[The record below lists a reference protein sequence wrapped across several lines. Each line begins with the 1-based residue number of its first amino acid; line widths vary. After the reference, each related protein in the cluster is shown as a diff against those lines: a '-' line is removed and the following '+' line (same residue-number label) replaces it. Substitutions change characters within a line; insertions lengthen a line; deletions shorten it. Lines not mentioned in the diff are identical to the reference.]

1 MLIKQLIRETLELQG
16 FCISSVEK
24 KDSELF
30 VTIEPDLRYHP
41 RCGVC
46 GTPGNYRDTL
56 SARFFRHVP
65 LWGIGVTLV
74 YTPCRVSCLQ
84 CGGIHV
90 EQMPWAAGK
99 KRLTRAF
106 AITIATWA
114 QQLTWKQVALLF
126 GCSWGTV
133 ATAVA
138 YVVSFGLARRDFS
151 GVTHIG
157 IDEISRQKGHVY
169 LTNVYDLKSGTLIW
183 SGEGRSI
190 DSLEAFFNF
199 FGPDRTKQLKGICCD
214 MWPAFINAVKA
225 KAPQATLVFDK
236 FHIVKKITEAVDTVR
251 RQEIQDKGKDHKQL
265 VAGSRYIWLKNPWNL
280 TDKQK
285 ASLSY
290 LETLNLGIHKAYL
303 LKESFRDFWQ
313 SDSKEIAAKFLEQW
327 CSWADESEIKPMQE
341 VAKLLRRHEENILTY
356 FDMPISNG
364 IVEGLNNKA
373 KVISHR
379 AYGFR
384 TAKNFIL
391 NLYHCM
397 ADLTMPTTLHRFV

>member
-16 FCISSVEK
+16 FRIESVEK
-24 KDSELF
+24 RDSELL
-30 VTIEPDLRYHP
+30 VAIEPDLRHHP

-46 GTPGNYRDTL
+46 GTSGDYRDTL
-56 SARFFRHVP
+56 PKRHFRHVP
-65 LWGIGVTLV
+65 LWGIDVNLV
-74 YTPCRVSCLQ
+74 YSPCRVRCTR
-84 CGGIHV
+84 CDGFHV

-99 KRLTRAF
+99 RRLTKAL
-106 AITIATWA
+106 AVTIATWA
-114 QQLTWKQVALLF
+114 RQLTWQQVARLF
-126 GCSWGTV
+126 GCSWGMV
-133 ATAVA
+133 ASAVA
-138 YVVSFGLARRDFS
+138 YVVDFGLSRRDLS
-151 GVTHIG
+151 EVTHIG

-169 LTNVYDLKSGTLIW
+169 LTNVYDLKTGTLIW

-190 DSLEAFFNF
+190 ESLEAFFSF
-199 FGPDRTKQLKGICCD
+199 FGPERTRQLIGICCD

-236 FHIVKKITEAVDTVR
+236 FHIVRKLTEAVDTVR
-251 RQEIQDKGKDHKQL
+251 RQEINEKGKEHKKL

-280 TDKQK
+280 TDGQK
-285 ASLSY
+285 ASLST
-290 LETLNLGIHKAYL
+290 LEKLNLTIHRAYL

-313 SDSKEIAAKFLEQW
+313 SPTKEDAAKYLEQW
-327 CSWADESEIKPMQE
+327 YAWADESEIKPMQE
-341 VAKLLRRHEENILTY
+341 VADLLWRHEENILTY

-397 ADLTMPTTLHRFV
+397 GDLAMPTTLHRFV

>member
-16 FCISSVEK
+16 FRIESVEK
-24 KDSELF
+24 KDSELL
-30 VTIEPDLRYHP
+30 VTIGPDLRYHP

-46 GTPGNYRDTL
+46 GLPGDYRDTL
-56 SARFFRHVP
+56 PKRHFRHVP
-65 LWGIGVTLV
+65 LWGIDVTLV
-74 YTPCRVSCLQ
+74 YFPCRVRCSQ

-99 KRLTRAF
+99 RRLTKAF

-114 QQLTWKQVALLF
+114 RQLTWQQVARLF

-133 ATAVA
+133 ASAVA
-138 YVVSFGLARRDFS
+138 YVVAFGLARRDLS

-169 LTNVYDLKSGTLIW
+169 LTNVYDLRTGTLIW
-183 SGEGRSI
+183 STEGRST
-190 DSLEAFFNF
+190 DSLDSFFSF
-199 FGPDRTKQLKGICCD
+199 FGQERTEQLKGICCD
-214 MWPAFINAVKA
+214 MWPAFIKAVKA

-236 FHIVKKITEAVDTVR
+236 FHIVRKITEAVDIVR
-251 RQEIQDKGKDHKQL
+251 RQEISEKGKEHRKL

-280 TDKQK
+280 TDRQK
-285 ASLSY
+285 VSLEA
-290 LETLNLGIHKAYL
+290 LEKLNLTIHRAYL

-313 SDSKEIAAKFLEQW
+313 SATKEVATKFLGQW

-341 VAKLLRRHEENILTY
+341 VSNLLRRHEENILTY

-397 ADLTMPTTLHRFV
+397 ADLAMPTTLHRFV

>member
-1 MLIKQLIRETLELQG
+1 MLVEQLIRETLELQG
-16 FCISSVEK
+16 FRIESVEK
-24 KDSELF
+24 KDSELL

-41 RCGVC
+41 RCGIC
-46 GTPGNYRDTL
+46 GRPGDYRDTL
-56 SARFFRHVP
+56 PERHFRHVP
-65 LWGIGVTLV
+65 IWGIDVNLV
-74 YTPCRVSCLQ
+74 YAPCRVRCSYCD
-84 CGGIHV
+84 GIHV

-99 KRLTRAF
+99 RRLTKAL

-114 QQLTWKQVALLF
+114 RQLTWQQVARLF

-133 ATAVA
+133 ASAVA
-138 YVVSFGLARRDFS
+138 YVVDFGLARRDLS
-151 GVTHIG
+151 EVTHIG

-169 LTNVYDLKSGTLIW
+169 LTNVYNLKTGTLIW
-183 SGEGRSI
+183 STEGRST
-190 DSLEAFFNF
+190 DSLDSFFAF
-199 FGPDRTKQLKGICCD
+199 FGPERTGKLKGICCD
-214 MWPAFINAVKA
+214 MWPAFIKAVKA

-236 FHIVKKITEAVDTVR
+236 FHIVKKLTEAVDIVR
-251 RQEIQDKGKDHKQL
+251 RQEINEKDKEHKKL

-280 TDKQK
+280 TDRQK
-285 ASLSY
+285 ASLDC
-290 LETLNLGIHKAYL
+290 LEKLNLTIYRAYL

-313 SDSKEIAAKFLEQW
+313 STSKEVATKFLSQW
-327 CSWADESEIKPMQE
+327 CEWADESEIKPMQD
-341 VAKLLRRHEENILTY
+341 VADLLRRHEENILTY

>member
-16 FCISSVEK
+16 FRIESVEK
-24 KDSELF
+24 KDSELL

-46 GTPGNYRDTL
+46 GTPGCYRDTL
-56 SARFFRHVP
+56 PKRYFRHVP
-65 LWGIGVTLV
+65 IWGIDVNLV
-74 YTPCRVSCLQ
+74 YSPCRVRCAE
-84 CGGIHV
+84 CCGIHV
-90 EQMPWAAGK
+90 EQLPWSAGK
-99 KRLTRAF
+99 RRLTKAF
-106 AITIATWA
+106 AVTIATWA
-114 QQLTWKQVALLF
+114 RQLTWLQVARLF

-133 ATAVA
+133 AAAVA
-138 YVVSFGLARRDFS
+138 YVVTFGMAHRDFAE
-151 GVTHIG
+151 VTHIG

-169 LTNVYDLKSGTLIW
+169 LTNVYDLKTGTLIW
-183 SGEGRSI
+183 STEGRST
-190 DSLEAFFNF
+190 DSLDSFFSF
-199 FGPDRTKQLKGICCD
+199 FGPERTEKLKGICCD
-214 MWPAFINAVKA
+214 MWPAFIKAVKA

-236 FHIVKKITEAVDTVR
+236 FHIVKKLTEAVDIVR
-251 RQEIQDKGKDHKQL
+251 RQEISEKGKEHKKL

-280 TDKQK
+280 SDRQK
-285 ASLSY
+285 ASLGY
-290 LETLNLGIHKAYL
+290 LETLNLTIHRAYL

-313 SDSKEIAAKFLEQW
+313 SETKDVAAKVLNQW
-327 CSWADESEIKPMQE
+327 CSWADESEIKPMQD
-341 VAKLLRRHEENILTY
+341 VADLIRRHEENILTY

-397 ADLTMPTTLHRFV
+397 GDLTMQTTLHRFV

>member
-1 MLIKQLIRETLELQG
+1 MLVEQLIRETLELQG
-16 FCISSVEK
+16 FRIESVEK
-24 KDSELF
+24 KDSELL
-30 VTIEPDLRYHP
+30 VTIAPDLRYHP
-41 RCGVC
+41 CCGIC
-46 GTPGNYRDTL
+46 GLSGDYRDTL
-56 SARFFRHVP
+56 AKRYFRHVP
-65 LWGIGVTLV
+65 IWGIDVNIV
-74 YTPCRVSCLQ
+74 YSPCRVSCAR

-99 KRLTRAF
+99 KRFTKALAV
-106 AITIATWA
+106 TIATWA
-114 QQLTWKQVALLF
+114 RQLTWKQVARMF

-133 ATAVA
+133 AAAVA
-138 YVVSFGLARRDFS
+138 YAVAFGLARRDLS

-169 LTNVYDLKSGTLIW
+169 LTNVYDLKTGTLLW
-183 SGEGRSI
+183 STEGRST
-190 DSLEAFFNF
+190 DSLDSFFDF
-199 FGPDRTKQLKGICCD
+199 FGPERTKLLKGICCD
-214 MWPAFINAVKA
+214 MWPAFIKAVKA

-236 FHIVKKITEAVDTVR
+236 FHIVKKLTEAVDTVR
-251 RQEIQDKGKDHKQL
+251 RQEITEKGKEHQKL

-280 TDKQK
+280 TDRQK
-285 ASLSY
+285 ASLDS
-290 LETLNLGIHKAYL
+290 LEKLNLTIHRAYL

-313 SDSKEIAAKFLEQW
+313 SATKDVATKLLGQW
-327 CSWADESEIKPMQE
+327 CSWADESMIKPMQE
-341 VAKLLRRHEENILTY
+341 VAKLLRKHKENILTY

-397 ADLTMPTTLHRFV
+397 GDLAMPTTLHRFV

>member
-1 MLIKQLIRETLELQG
+1 MLVKQLIRETLDLQG
-16 FCISSVEK
+16 FRIESVEK
-24 KDSELF
+24 KDSRLL

-46 GTPGNYRDTL
+46 GNHGDYRDTL
-56 SARFFRHVP
+56 PKRYFRHVP
-65 LWGIGVTLV
+65 IWGIDMNLA
-74 YTPCRVSCLQ
+74 YSPCRVRCSYCD
-84 CGGIHV
+84 GVHV

-99 KRLTRAF
+99 RRLTKAL
-106 AITIATWA
+106 AVTIATWA
-114 QQLTWKQVALLF
+114 RQLTWQQVARLF

-133 ATAVA
+133 ASAVS
-138 YVVSFGLARRDFS
+138 YVVDFGLSRRDLS
-151 GVTHIG
+151 EVTHIG

-169 LTNVYDLKSGTLIW
+169 LTNVYDLKTGTLIW

-190 DSLEAFFNF
+190 ESLEAFFSF
-199 FGPDRTKQLKGICCD
+199 FGPERTKQLIGICCD

-236 FHIVKKITEAVDTVR
+236 FHIVKKLTEAVDSVR
-251 RQEIQDKGKDHKQL
+251 RQEIDEKGKEHKKL

-280 TDKQK
+280 TDGQK
-285 ASLSY
+285 ASLST
-290 LETLNLGIHKAYL
+290 LENLNLTIHRAYL

-313 SDSKEIAAKFLEQW
+313 SPTKEDAAKYLEQW
-327 CSWADESEIKPMQE
+327 YAWADESEIKPMQE
-341 VAKLLRRHEENILTY
+341 VADLLWRHEENILTY

-397 ADLTMPTTLHRFV
+397 GDLAMPTTLHRFV

>member
-16 FCISSVEK
+16 FRIKSVEK
-24 KDSELF
+24 KDSEIL
-30 VTIEPDLRYHP
+30 VNVEPDLRYHA

-46 GTPGNYRDTL
+46 GTPGDYRDTL
-56 SARFFRHVP
+56 TEHLFRHVP
-65 LWGIGVTLV
+65 LWGIDVNLA
-74 YTPCRVSCLQ
+74 YTPCRVRCSK

-99 KRLTRAF
+99 KRLTKAL
-106 AITIATWA
+106 AVSIATWA
-114 QQLTWKQVALLF
+114 RQLTWQQVARQF

-133 ATAVA
+133 ASAVA
-138 YVVSFGLARRDFS
+138 YVVAFGLAHRDLS
-151 GVTHIG
+151 EITHIG

-169 LTNVYDLKSGTLIW
+169 LTNVYDLKTGTLIW

-190 DSLEAFFNF
+190 KSLDAFFGF
-199 FGPDRTKQLKGICCD
+199 FGPERTKQLQGICCD

-236 FHIVKKITEAVDTVR
+236 FHIVKQLTEAVDTVR
-251 RQEIQDKGKDHKQL
+251 RQEINEKGKEHQKV

-285 ASLSY
+285 TTLSH
-290 LETLNLGIHKAYL
+290 LETLNLSIHRAYL

-313 SDSKEIAAKFLEQW
+313 STTKEIAAKYLEQW
-327 CSWADESEIKPMQE
+327 YSWADESAIKPMQE
-341 VAKLLRRHEENILTY
+341 VARLLRKHEENILTY

-364 IVEGLNNKA
+364 IAEGLNNKA

-384 TAKNFIL
+384 TAKNYIL

-397 ADLTMPTTLHRFV
+397 ADLAMPTILHRFV

>member
-1 MLIKQLIRETLELQG
+1 MLVEQLIRETLEMQG
-16 FCISSVEK
+16 FRIKSVVK
-24 KDSELF
+24 PGSELI
-30 VTIEPDLRYHP
+30 VTIVRDLRYHP

-46 GTPGNYRDTL
+46 NSPGDYRDTL
-56 SARFFRHVP
+56 SERRFRHVP
-65 LWGIGVTLV
+65 LWALPVILV
-74 YTPCRVSCLQ
+74 YTPCRVTCPCCKSV
-84 CGGIHV
+84 HV
-90 EQMPWAAGK
+90 ENMPWAAGK
-99 KRLTRAF
+99 KRLTKAL
-106 AITIATWA
+106 AVSIATWA
-114 QQLTWKQVALLF
+114 KSLTWLQVARQF
-126 GCSWGTV
+126 QCSWGTV
-133 ATAVA
+133 AAAVA
-138 YVVSFGLARRDFS
+138 HVVTFGQSRRDLS
-151 GVTHIG
+151 GITHIG

-199 FGPDRTKQLKGICCD
+199 FGPERTKQLKGICCD

-251 RQEIQDKGKDHKQL
+251 RQEIQDKGKEHKQL

-313 SDSKEIAAKFLEQW
+313 SDTKEIAEKFLEQW
-327 CSWADESEIKPMQE
+327 CSWADESDIKPMKD

-356 FDMPISNG
+356 FNMPISNG

-397 ADLTMPTTLHRFV
+397 GNLTMPTTLHRFV

>member
-1 MLIKQLIRETLELQG
+1 MLVEQLIHETLEMQG
-16 FCISSVEK
+16 FRVKSVAK
-24 KDSELF
+24 PGSELI
-30 VTIEPDLRYHP
+30 VTIVPDLRYHP

-46 GTPGNYRDTL
+46 NSPGDYRDTL
-56 SARFFRHVP
+56 SERRFRHVP
-65 LWGIGVTLV
+65 LWALPVVLV
-74 YTPCRVSCLQ
+74 YAPCRVTCPCCKSV
-84 CGGIHV
+84 HV
-90 EQMPWAAGK
+90 ENMPWAAGK
-99 KRLTRAF
+99 KRLTKAL
-106 AITIATWA
+106 AVSIATWA
-114 QQLTWKQVALLF
+114 KSLTWLQVARQF
-126 GCSWGTV
+126 QCSWGTV
-133 ATAVA
+133 AAAVS
-138 YVVSFGLARRDFS
+138 YVVTFGQSRRDLS
-151 GVTHIG
+151 GITHIG

-169 LTNVYDLKSGTLIW
+169 LTNVYDLKNGTLIW

-199 FGPDRTKQLKGICCD
+199 FGPERTRQLKGICCD

-251 RQEIQDKGKDHKQL
+251 RQEIQDKGKEHKQL

-285 ASLSY
+285 ASLSH
-290 LETLNLGIHKAYL
+290 LETLNLGIHRAYL

-313 SDSKEIAAKFLEQW
+313 SDTKEIAEKFLEQW
-327 CSWADESEIKPMQE
+327 CSWADESEIKPMKDI
-341 VAKLLRRHEENILTY
+341 AKLLRKHEENILTY

>member
-1 MLIKQLIRETLELQG
+1 MLIEQLIRDTLELQG
-16 FCISSVEK
+16 FRIESVEK
-24 KDSELF
+24 MDSEILI
-30 VTIEPDLRYHP
+30 TIEPDLRYHP

-46 GTPGNYRDTL
+46 GTPGDYRDILTEH
-56 SARFFRHVP
+56 RFRHVP
-65 LWGIGVTLV
+65 LWGIDVNLA
-74 YTPCRVSCLQ
+74 YAPCRVSCPK

-90 EQMPWAAGK
+90 ELMPWAAGK
-99 KRLTRAF
+99 KRLTKAL
-106 AITIATWA
+106 AVSIATWA
-114 QQLTWKQVALLF
+114 RQLTWQQVARQF

-133 ATAVA
+133 ASAVA
-138 YVVSFGLARRDFS
+138 YVVAFGLAHRDLS

-169 LTNVYDLKSGTLIW
+169 LTNVYDLKTGTLIW

-190 DSLEAFFNF
+190 ESLDAFFSF
-199 FGPDRTKQLKGICCD
+199 FGPERTKQLQGICCD

-236 FHIVKKITEAVDTVR
+236 VHIVKKLTEAVDTVR
-251 RQEIQDKGKDHKQL
+251 RQEIAEKGEEHQKL

-280 TDKQK
+280 TDRQK
-285 ASLSY
+285 ASLDS
-290 LETLNLGIHKAYL
+290 LEKLNLTIHRAYL

-313 SDSKEIAAKFLEQW
+313 SATKELATKLLGQW
-327 CSWADESEIKPMQE
+327 CSWADESMIKPMQE
-341 VAKLLRRHEENILTY
+341 VAKLLRKHEENILTY

-384 TAKNFIL
+384 TAKNYIL

-397 ADLTMPTTLHRFV
+397 GDLTMPTTLHRFV

>member
-16 FCISSVEK
+16 FRIESVEK
-24 KDSELF
+24 KDSELL
-30 VTIEPDLRYHP
+30 VTIQSDLRYHP

-46 GTPGNYRDTL
+46 GTSGDYRDTL
-56 SARFFRHVP
+56 PERRFRHVP
-65 LWGIGVTLV
+65 IWGIDVTLA
-74 YTPCRVSCLQ
+74 YIPCRVSCPEC
-84 CGGIHV
+84 CGVHV
-90 EQMPWAAGK
+90 ELMPWAAGK
-99 KRLTRAF
+99 KRLTKAL
-106 AITIATWA
+106 AVTIATWA
-114 QQLTWKQVALLF
+114 RQLTLQQVARQF

-133 ATAVA
+133 ASAVA
-138 YVVSFGLARRDFS
+138 YVVAFGLARRDLS

-157 IDEISRQKGHVY
+157 IDEISRQKGHIY
-169 LTNVYDLKSGTLIW
+169 LTNVYDLKNGTLLW
-183 SGEGRSI
+183 SAEGRST
-190 DSLEAFFNF
+190 DSLDSFFSF
-199 FGPDRTKQLKGICCD
+199 FGQERTEKLKGICCD
-214 MWPAFINAVKA
+214 MWPAFIKAVKA

-236 FHIVKKITEAVDTVR
+236 FHIVKQITAAVDTVR
-251 RQEIQDKGKDHKQL
+251 RQEINEKGKDHSKL

-280 TDKQK
+280 TDRQK
-285 ASLSY
+285 ASLDN
-290 LETLNLGIHKAYL
+290 LEKLNLTIHRAYL

-313 SDSKEIAAKFLEQW
+313 SATKEVATKFLGQW
-327 CSWADESEIKPMQE
+327 CSWADESMIKPMQE

-397 ADLTMPTTLHRFV
+397 SDLAMPTTLHRFV

>member
-16 FCISSVEK
+16 FRIESVEK
-24 KDSELF
+24 KDSELL
-30 VTIEPDLRYHP
+30 VTIGPDLRYHP

-46 GTPGNYRDTL
+46 GLPGDYRDTL
-56 SARFFRHVP
+56 PKRHFRHVP
-65 LWGIGVTLV
+65 IWGIDVTLV
-74 YTPCRVSCLQ
+74 YFPCRVRCSQ

-99 KRLTRAF
+99 RRITKAF

-114 QQLTWKQVALLF
+114 RQLTWQQVARLF

-133 ATAVA
+133 ASAVA
-138 YVVSFGLARRDFS
+138 YVVAFGLARRDLS

-169 LTNVYDLKSGTLIW
+169 LTNVYDLRTGTLIW
-183 SGEGRSI
+183 STEGRST
-190 DSLEAFFNF
+190 DSLDSFFSF
-199 FGPDRTKQLKGICCD
+199 FGQERTEQLKGICCD
-214 MWPAFINAVKA
+214 MWPAFIKAVKV

-236 FHIVKKITEAVDTVR
+236 FHIVRKITEAVDIVR
-251 RQEIQDKGKDHKQL
+251 RQEISEKGKEHRKL

-280 TDKQK
+280 TDRQK
-285 ASLSY
+285 VSLDA
-290 LETLNLGIHKAYL
+290 LEKLNLTIHRAYL

-313 SDSKEIAAKFLEQW
+313 SATKEVATKFLGQW

-341 VAKLLRRHEENILTY
+341 VSNLLRRHEENILTY

-397 ADLTMPTTLHRFV
+397 ADLAMPTTLHRFV